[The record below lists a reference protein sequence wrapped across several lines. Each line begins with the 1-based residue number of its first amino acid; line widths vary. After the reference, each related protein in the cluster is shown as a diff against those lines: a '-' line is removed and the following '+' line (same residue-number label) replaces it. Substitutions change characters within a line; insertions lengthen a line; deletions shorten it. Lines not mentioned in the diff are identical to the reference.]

1 MTAGGCAVRRTVLL
15 TRAVEQAVGT
25 AARLRALGYGVVMAP
40 LVRIV
45 RIPARIHPRAQAIL
59 VTSRNGA
66 EALAAATPARTVP
79 VLAVGEA
86 TAAALRD
93 AGFSDVHSADGDAQG
108 LAALALRRLDPAHG
122 PVLHARGAEI
132 RRSPLVDLRATGFEV
147 AEAILYRTEDIGTLP
162 PLAATCDTALVYS
175 PGSARRLAA
184 ALPPRAAPLDIVAIS
199 DAALAPLRDTPL
211 RTTLHAAPHPSE
223 AAMFEL
229 LATLPKNPVADAS
242 PFG

>member
-1 MTAGGCAVRRTVLL
+1 VRGHRSLQPAQVSVAG
-15 TRAVEQAVGT
+15 EQDMG
-25 AARLRALGYGVVMAP
+25 G
-40 LVRIV
+40 
-45 RIPARIHPRAQAIL
+45 
-59 VTSRNGA
+59 
-66 EALAAATPARTVP
+66 
-79 VLAVGEA
+79 
-86 TAAALRD
+86 RD
-93 AGFSDVHSADGDAQG
+93 R
-108 LAALALRRLDPAHG
+108 ALRRLDPAHG

-162 PLAATCDTALVYS
+162 PSAATCDTALVYS